1 MKVKCIDK
9 VSFIYITVNKTYDI
23 IHINKYGDYWIIDD
37 NEDEVWWYPKEWF
50 KPLYEIRNEKI
61 NKLLKWK

>member
-23 IHINKYGDYWIIDD
+23 IHINKYGDY
-37 NEDEVWWYPKEWF
+37 
-50 KPLYEIRNEKI
+50 
-61 NKLLKWK
+61 